1 MRNLINLVF
10 RHQSVWI
17 LVGCLLLGGVG
28 GWVLAKVTPATYTST
43 TQLFIGSPAAG
54 DSAGLYQGDLFSQQ
68 RAATYAQLF
77 GGDDLAT
84 KVIDDL
90 SLDTTPAELTKQ
102 VSATAVDRTVLLDV
116 TVTADS
122 AQGAADIAN
131 AYAANFARYV
141 GQLENP
147 EGGSAPNTQVSVVRR
162 AEAPEAP
169 TSPSVGL
176 NVGGGAV
183 LGLVIGG
190 LIVWLRR
197 RFDTTVHDVDNAADL
212 VDAAGLGLLPAD
224 PDREVSL
231 LRLPQQA
238 STPYAEALR
247 KLRTTIQF
255 TDPQHP
261 LRRMVIVGADE
272 GDGAHAVAAH
282 LALMFG
288 EVGRRVVL
296 VDADMRTA
304 PLNVYLP
311 ATAGDADAARG
322 LSDVLHGTA
331 SIEDVVVPLADGRFD
346 LLPAGSATSG
356 PAEDIA
362 SPAMS
367 RLIADLHARYAYV
380 ILLGAAAAEYTDAAV
395 LAVNTDGVILVAR
408 AGSTDDAALTEA
420 GVAVRSAGARL
431 LGVLLTSGLRAK
443 VAKQPRVVQRT
454 PLPAVQNS
462 RPRPSAGTELERRP
476 EADARR
482 AGLENLHRVRQAYS
496 AGDGRFG
503 PVGGASGVA
512 SVGATNGA
520 GGLNGADGA
529 GHGAVNG
536 AGVNGSGV
544 NGGGANGVGINGYT
558 GAGHGGGVRWPEAD
572 ARRDAARD
580 AAGHANGQVDTP
592 ASPEPPSRELA
603 RLDPMRWSP
612 EDTAARQVP
621 PTPVD
626 DSAMTEPISIQRRPD
641 DIVAGHD
648 GWGPIA
654 RDGSGDS
661 GMRWSPSV
669 GGARPGSMRSTN
681 GQAYSDH
688 HDVIDAEVVDVE
700 EEVPTGWR
708 TTHAAPRDG
717 VGAHRVPSGEVP
729 KVTDGSGGPS
739 GTPNPSEAARSA
751 GYPGLDPAGYRGGA
765 RPAADE
771 ATAAPARGG
780 PGRTAPDRAAPDR
793 AAPDRGTSTGGD
805 DDTVAISSRRGGS

>member
-1 MRNLINLVF
+1 MINLVF
-10 RHQSVWI
+10 RHQSIWI
-17 LVGCLLLGGVG
+17 LVGCLLLGGAG
-28 GWVLAKVTPATYTST
+28 GWALAKATPATYTST

-90 SLDTTPAELTKQ
+90 SLDTTPVELAEQ
-102 VSATAVDRTVLLDV
+102 VSASAVDRTVLLDV

-169 TSPSVGL
+169 SSPSVGL
-176 NVGGGAV
+176 NVAGGAV

-190 LIVWLRR
+190 VVVWMRR

-261 LRRMVIVGADE
+261 LRRMVVVGADE

-304 PLNVYLP
+304 PLNIYLP
-311 ATAGDADAARG
+311 ADARTANDADATRG

-331 SIEDVVVPLADGRFD
+331 SIEDVVVPLADGRFE

-462 RPRPSAGTELERRP
+462 RSRSTAGTELDRRP

-482 AGLENLHRVRQAYS
+482 AGLENLHRVRQAYA
-496 AGDGRFG
+496 AGDGRIG
-503 PVGGASGVA
+503 VNGVGVNGVGGNGPGDPVHGGVNGA
-512 SVGATNGA
+512 NGTPAGPGINGVGAAAGA
-520 GGLNGADGA
+520 GGHGDGTWWPQA
-529 GHGAVNG
+529 ETQRD
-536 AGVNGSGV
+536 
-544 NGGGANGVGINGYT
+544 GGARDVGY
-558 GAGHGGGVRWPEAD
+558 
-572 ARRDAARD
+572 
-580 AAGHANGQVDTP
+580 ANGQPVGA
-592 ASPEPPSRELA
+592 ASSEPPSRELA

-612 EDTAARQVP
+612 DDTAARQVP

-626 DSAMTEPISIQRRPD
+626 DSAMTEPISIQKRPD
-641 DIVAGHD
+641 DMAGRD

-654 RDGSGDS
+654 RDGAGDS

-669 GGARPGSMRSTN
+669 GGARAASMRSTN
-681 GQAYSDH
+681 GHAYSDH

-700 EEVPTGWR
+700 EEGPTGWR
-708 TTHAAPRDG
+708 TTYVAPREG
-717 VGAHRVPSGEVP
+717 NGAHRAPSGEFAT
-729 KVTDGSGGPS
+729 VTEGTGGSS

-751 GYPGLDPAGYRGGA
+751 GYPGLDPAGYQSGA
-765 RPAADE
+765 RPAAGD
-771 ATAAPARGG
+771 TTPAAAGREPAGPDRVG
-780 PGRTAPDRAAPDR
+780 PGRGGA
-793 AAPDRGTSTGGD
+793 DRGSTGGD
-805 DDTVAISSRRGGS
+805 DDTVAMGSRRSGS